1 MLVTT
6 CRGRRLPPTLGNLAP
21 QRLWP
26 EALEKSRRF
35 AAYGAKGSARTATR
49 TGERTER
56 PLPSAPMPTIAD
68 LANELGVSV
77 HALKRRIAL
86 LRALGVDGCA
96 RDGAHGALVV
106 SPKTA
111 EVLRRALALEREG
124 ATMREALLRALGG
137 AHDGAHHEA
146 EPSPDHAPVSA
157 PRSAPWDWAL
167 VAGVWAAAAALWA
180 IVAILAR
187 G

>member
-1 MLVTT
+1 M
-6 CRGRRLPPTLGNLAP
+6 
-21 QRLWP
+21 
-26 EALEKSRRF
+26 
-35 AAYGAKGSARTATR
+35 RTATR
-49 TGERTER
+49 TVRTGERAV
-56 PLPSAPMPTIAD
+56 PSELMPTITE
-68 LANELGVSV
+68 LANELGISV

-86 LRALGVDGCA
+86 LRALGVNGCA

-106 SPKTA
+106 SPETA
-111 EVLRRALALEREG
+111 EALRKALALEREG

-146 EPSPDHAPVSA
+146 EPGQDRVPVSA
-157 PRSAPWDWAL
+157 PRSEPWDWAL

-180 IVAILAR
+180 MVAILAR

>member
-1 MLVTT
+1 M
-6 CRGRRLPPTLGNLAP
+6 
-21 QRLWP
+21 
-26 EALEKSRRF
+26 
-35 AAYGAKGSARTATR
+35 AKGSARTATR

-96 RDGAHGALVV
+96 RDGARGALVV
-106 SPKTA
+106 SPETA

-137 AHDGAHHEA
+137 AHDCAHHEA
-146 EPSPDHAPVSA
+146 RPGQERAPVSA

-167 VAGVWAAAAALWA
+167 VAGVWAAATALWA